1 MRRVFRL
8 ILTIALLLSITNA
21 GGLAEAKAKS
31 KKIKRQMT
39 RAGYTFM
46 GTKGKRLKNS
56 TDKTFQLFLYKGNS
70 YALLGY
76 GDNSVKDL
84 DVQVYNSRWEI
95 VKEDYSSSGPMYAL
109 RFKVKETGVYYVTTY
124 MYKGSGYFFQSVGW
138 K

>member
-1 MRRVFRL
+1 MRKIFIL
-8 ILTIALLLSITNA
+8 ISTIALVSVNLTAL
-21 GGLAEAKAKS
+21 GLQEAKKKS

-46 GTKGKRLKNS
+46 GTKGAKLRKS
-56 TDKTFQLFLYKGNS
+56 KDKTFQLFLYKGNS

-76 GDNSVKDL
+76 GDKSVKDL

-95 VKEDYSSSGPMYAL
+95 VEEDYSSSGAMYAL

-124 MYKGSGYFFQSVGW
+124 MYKGSGFFFQSVGW